1 MPADTPPAPPAEAAA
16 EASPHAGG
24 PAAQARSGTRHA
36 PSRLRRLWWLPGATA
51 FALLRLPSFVEP
63 HWYTDEAGYAATGR
77 EMLSGKL
84 PYKDIW
90 NNKPP
95 LHLATVGSVVH
106 TLGSTETALHL
117 LTFVFAA
124 IALAAVAY
132 VARHLFVPWKAAT
145 AVLVTGVMLGLP
157 LFDAELILPESLLI
171 APASWV
177 AAIVIVRLHERRTA
191 GNLWP
196 VAAGLLAATALCY
209 QQTALV
215 DTAAVGL
222 ILLVHPAARPRHL
235 LTYAA
240 TVVGATLA
248 WAIPFAILVGPHTL
262 WYALVGFYT
271 GDYNASSLPGAHGP
285 VLLGLLALCIA
296 AAVAGA
302 VLARFRSSSGGGW
315 MLAVWA
321 IATLTVPAAAQQPF
335 AHFLGPTVVPVCLA
349 LVAGLPDRRDAW
361 RSMLGNRARLLTA
374 APLVGGLLLAGVLA
388 RSAGVE
394 WIPEGASS
402 GMNTYRNLSTYY
414 VGAFQ
419 AWTGQHTW
427 SSWEAEWDLR
437 APADTAVST
446 WIREHGLAGHSA
458 VVWSSDAWPY
468 LLADLPVLLPTP
480 PIYNNESLLQS
491 NGGVTKR
498 VAQLRPEI
506 IVTEEDDLAYFSDIQ
521 PLLLS
526 SYREVY
532 RSTLDRVYIR
542 SDLSVPSF

>member
-1 MPADTPPAPPAEAAA
+1 VPADTPPAATTS
-16 EASPHAGG
+16 ASH
-24 PAAQARSGTRHA
+24 
-36 PSRLRRLWWLPGATA
+36 RLARLWWLPGAVA

-84 PYKDIW
+84 PYQDIW

-95 LHLATVGSVVH
+95 LHLATVGAVVH
-106 TLGSTETALHL
+106 TLGSSETALHL

-124 IALAAVAY
+124 IALGAAAY
-132 VARHLFVPWKAAT
+132 IARHLFVPWKAAT
-145 AVLVTGVMLGLP
+145 AVLFAGVMLGLP

-171 APASWV
+171 APASWA
-177 AAIVIVRLHERRTA
+177 AAIVIVRLHERRT
-191 GNLWP
+191 GGHLWP
-196 VAAGLLAATALCY
+196 VAAGVLAAVALCY

-215 DTAAVGL
+215 DTAAIGL
-222 ILLVHPAARPRHL
+222 ILLVHPSSSLRHL

-240 TVVGATLA
+240 AVVGATLL
-248 WAIPFAILVGPHTL
+248 WVIPFAELVGPHTL

-271 GDYNASSLPGAHGP
+271 GDYNASSLPDAHGP
-285 VLLGLLALCIA
+285 VLLGLLALTIA

-302 VLARFRSSSGGGW
+302 LLARFRSVSGGGW

-335 AHFLGPTVVPVCLA
+335 AHFLGPTVVPVTLA
-349 LVAGLPDRRDAW
+349 LVAALPDRRDQW
-361 RSMLGNRARLLTA
+361 RSLLSGRRTRLLTA

-414 VGAFQ
+414 AGAFQ
-419 AWTGQHTW
+419 AWSGRHTW

-498 VAQLRPEI
+498 VAQLQPEI

-521 PLLLS
+521 PLLQS
-526 SYREVY
+526 NYHEVY

-542 SDLSVPSF
+542 SDLSVPSS